1 MSRVEEAVTY
11 FTEGFSCAQAVC
23 AAYAPF
29 FGMERELALRA
40 AGAFGGGMGRSGQT
54 CGVVSGAIIVIGLK
68 HGKTQAE
75 DNATRETCYALAAE
89 FIRRFA
95 ERHGALTCPALLGC
109 HIGTPE
115 GRALAHEKNLYDT
128 ICANLVRDA
137 AEILE
142 ELLGLNGVDA

>member
-1 MSRVEEAVTY
+1 MSRVEEASAY
-11 FTEGFSCAQAVC
+11 FAEGFSCAQSVC
-23 AAYAPF
+23 AAYAPLC
-29 FGMERELALRA
+29 GMEREMALRA

-54 CGVVSGAIIVIGLK
+54 CGAVTGAIIVIGLK

-75 DNATRETCYALAAE
+75 DDATREKCYALAAE
-89 FIRRFA
+89 FIRRFE
-95 ERHGALTCPALLGC
+95 ERHGALTCPRLLGC

-115 GRALAHEKNLYDT
+115 GRALAHEQQLYST

-142 ELLGLNGVDA
+142 EVLEIKEA

>member
-1 MSRVEEAVTY
+1 MNRIEEAVAY
-11 FTEGFSCAQAVC
+11 FAAGFSCAQSVC
-23 AAYAPF
+23 AAYAPLY
-29 FGMERELALRA
+29 GMEREMALRA

-54 CGVVSGAIIVIGLK
+54 CGAVTGAIIVIGLK
-68 HGKTQAE
+68 YGKTRAE

-89 FIRRFA
+89 FIRRFE

-115 GRALAHEKNLYDT
+115 GRALAHEKQLYAT

-142 ELLGLNGVDA
+142 ELLEITED